1 MSQNLNQDNLSGN
14 HSSDTILWDKIR
26 GEGTP
31 FGTSSATLRVANE
44 FLCSHSLSELLP
56 YRSYDPETQLFQNRS
71 SFGFVIETL
80 PLVGCGE
87 DIPRQL
93 TGIFQHS
100 LPLGSNLQCLLIAS
114 QRIESI
120 VKTWEDVRRSDKRS
134 DLKLSLEE
142 LSKERGSY
150 LRHLSLGKSSQGK
163 FSHGKPSYN
172 QESPHQSTGTS
183 VRTFRLL
190 LSYSE
195 SNSSLKSVEAIL
207 ALREQFLTTLKGW
220 GLPVKVWQAEDLLWG
235 LDELLNPSDSLKNP
249 LVSWNVHDSL
259 SHQLMSSEARLC
271 VEPSQLVFGEREK
284 VMRLYTTRL
293 LPPLWHL
300 SAMGILI
307 GDPFDEFLRLN
318 GEFFLSY
325 SVHICNEK
333 TLKTQ
338 MLAKCGNVEKQAAS
352 PIAKYVPSL
361 RKEAEEWTYV
371 REKFENGQ
379 RLVRTRFQVGLLSD
393 FERIAQEEQT
403 LFNLYRSQRWEL
415 VLDRYVQLPSFL
427 SCLPM
432 TWGEG
437 AVDDGKKFQKTKT
450 TLSHEPSNLMPLQ
463 GEWQGTHSPGMM
475 LVGRRGQLFYW
486 SPFDNNE
493 GNYNTCVV
501 GRSGSG
507 KSVFMQ
513 ELMTSML
520 GMGARVFVLDVGRS
534 FEKTVKLLKGT
545 YLEFSTHSPICINP
559 FSAIPSHD
567 TEEASDALAM
577 LKPILS
583 LMAAPKHG
591 TTDLE
596 DTYLEQ
602 AIQEAWKE
610 HGNRATITD
619 VAKSLRGHHD
629 RRAKTLGE
637 RLYPYTEKGTYG
649 RFFNGP
655 ATINLV
661 DNLVVV
667 ELEELKERKDLQS
680 VIVQMVILQITNS
693 VYMGD
698 RKTPSCLILDEA
710 WDMLRGQQSGVFI
723 ETAARRLRKYFGGLV
738 VGTQSVNDFYT
749 TPGAQ
754 AAFDN
759 ADWMCLLSQ
768 KDESI
773 KLLKNSDRLAM
784 DPAMER
790 TLRSLRTEQ
799 GKYAEIMI
807 KGPKGFA
814 VGRLLLD
821 PFSKVLYSTKADEF
835 AAVQS
840 LIDQGWSLKDAIQKV
855 ALEKHHG

>member
-1 MSQNLNQDNLSGN
+1 M
-14 HSSDTILWDKIR
+14 
-26 GEGTP
+26 
-31 FGTSSATLRVANE
+31 
-44 FLCSHSLSELLP
+44 
-56 YRSYDPETQLFQNRS
+56 
-71 SFGFVIETL
+71 
-80 PLVGCGE
+80 
-87 DIPRQL
+87 
-93 TGIFQHS
+93 
-100 LPLGSNLQCLLIAS
+100 
-114 QRIESI
+114 
-120 VKTWEDVRRSDKRS
+120 
-134 DLKLSLEE
+134 
-142 LSKERGSY
+142 
-150 LRHLSLGKSSQGK
+150 
-163 FSHGKPSYN
+163 
-172 QESPHQSTGTS
+172 
-183 VRTFRLL
+183 
-190 LSYSE
+190 
-195 SNSSLKSVEAIL
+195 
-207 ALREQFLTTLKGW
+207 
-220 GLPVKVWQAEDLLWG
+220 
-235 LDELLNPSDSLKNP
+235 
-249 LVSWNVHDSL
+249 
-259 SHQLMSSEARLC
+259 
-271 VEPSQLVFGEREK
+271 
-284 VMRLYTTRL
+284 
-293 LPPLWHL
+293 
-300 SAMGILI
+300 
-307 GDPFDEFLRLN
+307 
-318 GEFFLSY
+318 
-325 SVHICNEK
+325 
-333 TLKTQ
+333 
-338 MLAKCGNVEKQAAS
+338 
-352 PIAKYVPSL
+352 
-361 RKEAEEWTYV
+361 
-371 REKFENGQ
+371 
-379 RLVRTRFQVGLLSD
+379 RTRFQVGLLSPPEQID
-393 FERIAQEEQT
+393 REQQT

-415 VLDRYVQLPSFL
+415 VLDKYLQLPSFL

-437 AVDDGKKFQKTKT
+437 SVEDSRRFQTTKT
-450 TLSHEPSNLMPLQ
+450 TLSHEPSNLMPIQ
-463 GEWQGTHSPGMM
+463 GEWQGTKSPGMM

-534 FEKTVKLLKGT
+534 FEKTVKLLGGT
-545 YLEFSTHSPICINP
+545 YVEFSTSSHICINP
-559 FSAIPSHD
+559 FSSIPSQD
-567 TEEASDALAM
+567 AQEASDALAM

-583 LMAAPKHG
+583 LMAAPKEG

-602 AIQEAWKE
+602 AIQRAWKDKQ
-610 HGNRATITD
+610 NKATITD
-619 VAKSLRGHHD
+619 VADFLLKHPD
-629 RRAKTLGE
+629 ITAITLGE
-637 RLYPYTEKGTYG
+637 RLHPYTERGSYK

-655 ATINLV
+655 TNIDLS

-667 ELEELKERKDLQS
+667 ELEELKERKDLQA

-698 RKTPSCLILDEA
+698 RTTPSCLILDEA
-710 WDMLRGQQSGVFI
+710 WDMLRGAQSGVFI

-821 PFSKVLYSTKADEF
+821 SFSKILYSTKADEF

-840 LIDQGWSLKDAIQKV
+840 LVAQGHSLKEAIQLV
-855 ALEKHHG
+855 SQGNSHP

>member
-1 MSQNLNQDNLSGN
+1 M
-14 HSSDTILWDKIR
+14 
-26 GEGTP
+26 
-31 FGTSSATLRVANE
+31 
-44 FLCSHSLSELLP
+44 
-56 YRSYDPETQLFQNRS
+56 
-71 SFGFVIETL
+71 IETL

-114 QRIESI
+114 QRIEPI
-120 VKTWEDVRRSDKRS
+120 IKTWEKVRGSS
-134 DLKLSLEE
+134 GESALKASLEE
-142 LSKERGSY
+142 LAKERGAY
-150 LRHLSLGKSSQGK
+150 LRNLSRGKFSQGKSS
-163 FSHGKPSYN
+163 HG
-172 QESPHQSTGTS
+172 SPDHGQSAGAS

-195 SNSSLKSVEAIL
+195 PSASLESVESIL
-207 ALREQFLTTLKGW
+207 ALREQLLTTLKGW
-220 GLPVKVWQAEDLLWG
+220 GLPVRVWQAEDLLWG
-235 LDELLNPSDSLKNP
+235 LDELLNPSSSLENP
-249 LVSWNVHDSL
+249 AVSWNPFDSL
-259 SHQLMSSEARLC
+259 SHQLMSPLTRFC
-271 VEPSQLVFGEREK
+271 VEPSQLMFGENEK
-284 VMRLYTTRL
+284 ACPRASDPRVMRLYTTRL
-293 LPPLWHL
+293 LPPIWHL

-307 GDPFDEFLRLN
+307 GDPFDEFLRLK
-318 GEFFLSY
+318 GAFFLSY
-325 SVHICNEK
+325 GVHICNEK

-371 REKFENGQ
+371 REKFEGGQ
-379 RLVRTRFQVGLLSD
+379 RLVRTRFQVGLLSNP
-393 FERIAQEEQT
+393 ENIAREEQT

-415 VLDRYVQLPSFL
+415 ALDRYIQLPSFL

-437 AVDDGKKFQKTKT
+437 AVDDGRKFQKTKT

-463 GEWQGTHSPGMM
+463 GEWQGTQTPGMM

-493 GNYNTCVV
+493 GNYNACVV

-534 FEKTVKLLKGT
+534 FEKTVKLLGGT

-559 FSAIPSHD
+559 FSAIPAHD
-567 TEEASDALAM
+567 IEEASDALAM

-583 LMAAPKHG
+583 LMAAPKEG

-602 AIQEAWKE
+602 AIQDAWNTK
-610 HGNRATITD
+610 GNHATITD
-619 VAKSLRGHHD
+619 VAKSLLNHHD
-629 RRAKTLGE
+629 SVAKTLGE
-637 RLYPYTEKGTYG
+637 RLYPYTGRGTYG
-649 RFFNGP
+649 RFFNSP
-655 ATINLV
+655 ANIDLS

-710 WDMLRGQQSGVFI
+710 WDMLRGRQSGVFI

-738 VGTQSVNDFYT
+738 VGTQSVNDFYS

-821 PFSKVLYSTKADEF
+821 SFSKILYSTKADEF

-840 LIDQGWSLKDAIQKV
+840 LLHQGWSLREAIQKI
-855 ALEKHHG
+855 ALEKHHD

>member
-1 MSQNLNQDNLSGN
+1 MLFVQKL
-14 HSSDTILWDKIR
+14 K
-26 GEGTP
+26 
-31 FGTSSATLRVANE
+31 GTSFGSTSSTLRLANE
-44 FLCSHSLSELLP
+44 FLLSYSLGELLP
-56 YRSYDPETQLFQNRS
+56 YRSFDPETQLFLNRS
-71 SFGFVIETL
+71 SVGFVLETL
-80 PLVGCGE
+80 PLVGGGE

-114 QRIESI
+114 ERIEPL
-120 VKTWEDVRRSDKRS
+120 VKAWEETRVGRSS
-134 DLKLSLEE
+134 VIEE
-142 LSKERGSY
+142 LARERSSY
-150 LRHLSLGKSSQGK
+150 LRAL
-163 FSHGKPSYN
+163 SHG
-172 QESPHQSTGTS
+172 QG

-195 SNSSLKSVEAIL
+195 GQNHGSIDDIL
-207 ALREQFLTTLKGW
+207 SLREQLITTLKGW
-220 GLPVKVWQAEDLLWG
+220 KLPVKVWHAEDLLCG
-235 LDELLNPSDSLKNP
+235 LDELLNPTTDLSERLSPSTGL
-249 LVSWNVHDSL
+249 WNIHDAL
-259 SHQLMSSEARLC
+259 SNQLMNPSTRIAL
-271 VEPSQLVFGEREK
+271 EPSQIIFGEGEKSCSRKSDAK

-293 LPPLWHL
+293 LPPIWHL
-300 SAMGILI
+300 NAMGSLI
-307 GDPFDEFLRLN
+307 GDPFEEFLRFQ
-318 GEFFLSY
+318 GSFFLSY
-325 SVHICNEK
+325 GIHICNEK
-333 TLKTQ
+333 TLKTH

-352 PIAKYVPSL
+352 PVAKYVPSL
-361 RKEAEEWTYV
+361 KKEAEEWTYV
-371 REKFENGQ
+371 REKFEGGQ

-393 FERIAQEEQT
+393 PHFIMREQQT

-415 VLDRYVQLPSFL
+415 ALDKYLQLPAFL

-432 TWGEG
+432 MWGEG
-437 AVDDGKKFQKTKT
+437 GAEDSRKFQKTKT

-463 GEWQGTHSPGMM
+463 GEWHGTTSPGML

-493 GNYNTCVV
+493 GNYNVCVV

-534 FEKTVKLLKGT
+534 FEKTVKLLNGT
-545 YLEFSTHSPICINP
+545 YVEFSTHSSICINP
-559 FSAIPSHD
+559 FSSIPTHD
-567 TEEASDALAM
+567 SEEASDALAM

-602 AIQEAWKE
+602 AIQDAWSKKQ
-610 HGNRATITD
+610 NKATITD
-619 VAKSLRGHHD
+619 VANFLLTHHD
-629 RRAKTLGE
+629 PTAITLGE
-637 RLYPYTEKGTYG
+637 RLHPYKEKGTYG
-649 RFFNGP
+649 RFFNGQSNIDLSD
-655 ATINLV
+655 A
-661 DNLVVV
+661 LVVV

-710 WDMLRGQQSGVFI
+710 WDMLRGKQSGVFI
-723 ETAARRLRKYFGGLV
+723 ETAARRLRKYYGGLI

-784 DPAMER
+784 DPTMER

-799 GKYAEIMI
+799 GKYAEVMI

-821 PFSKVLYSTKADEF
+821 PFSQVLYSTKAEEF

-840 LIDQGWSLKDAIQKV
+840 LIRQGWSLKEAIQKISQSFNATKE
-855 ALEKHHG
+855 AL